1 MAARLVKLSGG
12 ASSLY
17 NLLPFLFNMTETIH
31 IGQDA
36 LKALPELLQ
45 NRAFSKVAVLVD
57 ENTQHHCYPI
67 LKPYLPEHELIRV
80 QSGEEN
86 KTLETC
92 AYIWQRMTELN
103 LDRWSVLVNLGGG
116 VIGDM
121 GGFCAAVFKRGI
133 FFVQVPTTLLAQ
145 VDASVGGKTGIDF
158 KGYKNHIGV
167 YQEPQ
172 AVFINPDFLQTLPQ
186 RQLKSGYAEI
196 IKHWLIAD
204 ANKFA
209 EQRHIGLFT
218 TEWESL
224 IRHSVS
230 IKARVVEQDPLE
242 GGYRKVLNFGHTV
255 GHAVESY
262 LLERPERALLHGEA
276 VAVGMFCEAWISR
289 KHELLQP
296 EELDKVE
303 TFLVSVYEKVHLTE
317 EDIQVIAQLAL
328 QDKKNTRS
336 TINCTLLQGIGKAVF
351 DQPVTVQE
359 IIESLRYYTLL

>member
-1 MAARLVKLSGG
+1 
-12 ASSLY
+12 
-17 NLLPFLFNMTETIH
+17 MTETIH
-31 IGQDA
+31 IGGDSLQE
-36 LKALPELLQ
+36 LSELLQ

-57 ENTQHHCYPI
+57 ENTLHHCYPQ
-67 LKPYLPEHELIRV
+67 LKPYLPEHELIQVR
-80 QSGEEN
+80 SGEEH
-86 KTLETC
+86 KTLQTC
-92 AYIWQRMTELN
+92 EYIWQRMTELN

-121 GGFCAAVFKRGI
+121 GGFCAAVFKRGLY
-133 FFVQVPTTLLAQ
+133 FVQVPTTLLAQ

-158 KGYKNHIGV
+158 QGLKNHIGV

-172 AVFINPDFLQTLPQ
+172 AVFINPDFLKTLPH

-204 ANKFA
+204 KAAFQ

-218 TEWESL
+218 EDWEEL

-230 IKARVVEQDPLE
+230 IKSKVVEADPLE

-262 LLERPERALLHGEA
+262 LLEQPGRELLHGEA
-276 VAVGMFCEAWISR
+276 IAVGMLCEAWLSV
-289 KHELLQP
+289 KHELLSR

-303 TFLVSVYEKVHLTE
+303 TFLVSVYEKVPLTE
-317 EDIQVIAQLAL
+317 ADIQRVTQLAL

-336 TINCTLLQGIGKAVF
+336 TINCTLLEGIGKAVY
-351 DQPVTVQE
+351 DQPVTLQE
-359 IIESLRYYTLL
+359 ITESLRYYQLL